1 MPLKEKSPGLERQA
15 GKNMTNFPVGDFLIR
30 IKNVALGRGKEVVFP
45 KTKMVTALAQVL
57 KKEGFLDE
65 VKVSKNELNVKLAYQ
80 KKEPVLLN
88 IKLISKPGLRVY
100 MNANELSKIRKPS
113 VILVST
119 PKGILSAKAAAK
131 ARLGGELIAEVW

>member
-1 MPLKEKSPGLERQA
+1 
-15 GKNMTNFPVGDFLIR
+15 MTNFPVGDFLIR